1 MENDKSI
8 FGRKMWKGIYL
19 PRTVEGQMKFNDVIC
34 GAGSVPPQIT
44 SCLVTAV
51 ICKSEK
57 LEVLKGCKCGH
68 AAAGHG
74 ASSSP

>member
-1 MENDKSI
+1 MKKENYEKGQKH
-8 FGRKMWKGIYL
+8 FRKEDVDGIYL

-51 ICKSEK
+51 ICESEK
-57 LEVLKGCKCGH
+57 IE
-68 AAAGHG
+68 A
-74 ASSSP
+74 